1 MHASSNSDYAL
12 DFRNSVQQIE
22 MEAHCEDSST
32 DSSHHVH
39 YHDGTCYLSSTR
51 EKTDC
56 TTKRRNLCVSEYPDL
71 HSEEVSSYIYIYKLR
86 SPRYL

>member
-1 MHASSNSDYAL
+1 ML
-12 DFRNSVQQIE
+12 DSHNSVQQIE

-56 TTKRRNLCVSEYPDL
+56 TTKRRNLCVSEYHYPDI
-71 HSEEVSSYIYIYKLR
+71 EVVYIY
-86 SPRYL
+86 